1 MESSLALAI
10 ILTFIGIIIFILISK
25 NDLGVT
31 TLKKDPEAH
40 TTLIGS
46 VAKGI
51 PGTDILETGKVKS
64 QKIQLKMQFTTHED
78 SSEEVI
84 WSLILNNLTS
94 NLSTEA
100 SAATS
105 SFYRTE
111 DGIECSVRKKNGALI
126 ASCYSESDRMGKRRW
141 TIDLK

>member
-1 MESSLALAI
+1 
-10 ILTFIGIIIFILISK
+10 
-25 NDLGVT
+25 
-31 TLKKDPEAH
+31 
-40 TTLIGS
+40 
-46 VAKGI
+46 
-51 PGTDILETGKVKS
+51 
-64 QKIQLKMQFTTHED
+64 MQFTTNED

-100 SAATS
+100 SAPTS

-111 DGIECSVRKKNGALI
+111 DGIECSVRKKNGDLI
-126 ASCYSESDRMGKRRW
+126 ANCYSESDRMGKRRW

>member
-51 PGTDILETGKVKS
+51 PGTDILETDKVQSTK
-64 QKIQLKMQFTTHED
+64 D
-78 SSEEVI
+78 S
-84 WSLILNNLTS
+84 T
-94 NLSTEA
+94 
-100 SAATS
+100 
-105 SFYRTE
+105 
-111 DGIECSVRKKNGALI
+111 KNAVHN
-126 ASCYSESDRMGKRRW
+126 
-141 TIDLK
+141 

>member
-1 MESSLALAI
+1 
-10 ILTFIGIIIFILISK
+10 
-25 NDLGVT
+25 
-31 TLKKDPEAH
+31 
-40 TTLIGS
+40 
-46 VAKGI
+46 
-51 PGTDILETGKVKS
+51 
-64 QKIQLKMQFTTHED
+64 MQFTTNED

-111 DGIECSVRKKNGALI
+111 DGIECSVRKKMVI
-126 ASCYSESDRMGKRRW
+126 
-141 TIDLK
+141 

>member
-1 MESSLALAI
+1 MGSSLALAI

-51 PGTDILETGKVKS
+51 PGTDVLDAGKVQITKDVP
-64 QKIQLKMQFTTHED
+64 E
-78 SSEEVI
+78 
-84 WSLILNNLTS
+84 
-94 NLSTEA
+94 
-100 SAATS
+100 
-105 SFYRTE
+105 
-111 DGIECSVRKKNGALI
+111 
-126 ASCYSESDRMGKRRW
+126 
-141 TIDLK
+141 

>member
-46 VAKGI
+46 FAKAI
-51 PGTDILETGKVKS
+51 PGTEILETGNVTIKK
-64 QKIQLKMQFTTHED
+64 D
-78 SSEEVI
+78 STGNAVH
-84 WSLILNNLTS
+84 N
-94 NLSTEA
+94 
-100 SAATS
+100 
-105 SFYRTE
+105 
-111 DGIECSVRKKNGALI
+111 
-126 ASCYSESDRMGKRRW
+126 
-141 TIDLK
+141 

>member
-51 PGTDILETGKVKS
+51 SGTDILLEKGNV
-64 QKIQLKMQFTTHED
+64 QTTKD
-78 SSEEVI
+78 
-84 WSLILNNLTS
+84 
-94 NLSTEA
+94 STENA
-100 SAATS
+100 
-105 SFYRTE
+105 
-111 DGIECSVRKKNGALI
+111 VHN
-126 ASCYSESDRMGKRRW
+126 
-141 TIDLK
+141 